1 MIDLDTI
8 EAVALAATA
17 NVRDNGYHIVAPDEE
32 VIFDYK
38 HSEHANARADAA
50 LFGHAREYVLT
61 LVAAVRER
69 GSATD
74 AYLRAAAI
82 VRAVADED
90 EASASEDGSR
100 EKDKHA
106 AMVSVAALRDA
117 AARIDRHSRGEP
129 MLSAS
134 ANFDESMEIQKLSG
148 EIATLR
154 AAVREFLEADDAHAT
169 ASTERGMA
177 RAIGVLRSAYE
188 ETYHAAY
195 SRLTDA
201 RKALAALVP

>member
-1 MIDLDTI
+1 MTDLDTI
-8 EAVALAATA
+8 EAVALAATE
-17 NVRDNGYHIVAPDEE
+17 NVRDNGYRILAPDDT
-32 VIFDYK
+32 VIVEYK
-38 HSEHANARADAA
+38 HSSHPNAEADGA
-50 LFGHAREYVLT
+50 LFGHAREYVLA

-90 EASASEDGSR
+90 EASASDAGAR

-106 AMVSVAALRDA
+106 AIVSAAALREA
-117 AARIDRHSRGEP
+117 AARIDRHSRGES

-134 ANFDESMEIQKLSG
+134 ANFDESMEVQKLSG

-154 AAVREFLEADDAHAT
+154 SAAREWIDAGDAWLRLVDGT
-169 ASTERGMA
+169 VGSESDVLAASDRLVAA
-177 RAIGVLRSAYE
+177 R
-188 ETYHAAY
+188 T
-195 SRLTDA
+195 RL
-201 RKALAALVP
+201 KALVP